1 MKACIFLGALA
12 VAGFGLGDNTSYA
25 QTTAGAVSI
34 REDQTAYTLDNG
46 IVAARVDKG
55 SGDLVSLRYKG
66 AEMLATILGPD
77 GLPDIKAD
85 PPGQNGRGFGPFTD
99 HQYGFWSHDAM
110 GPRDTQAA
118 VARITIDPS
127 ANGGERGEVSI
138 KGISNG
144 RKMGTGPGSN
154 AQGNVV
160 VDIEIRYAMGRSDS
174 GVYTYSIWEHRPEY
188 PETGSTEARFCMKLN
203 DTFDWML
210 VDQNPHRNKLYPKT
224 LREDKYDYTT
234 DQFDHRAFGW
244 ASTTTQ
250 TGCFI
255 VNPSMEYMSGGPTKI
270 EFLCHR
276 DTNQVAAPCV
286 LNYWRSSHYG
296 GSSLNFGAG
305 EQWSKV
311 VGPFFL
317 YVNSGGDPQTLWH
330 DALAQADR
338 ESQKW
343 PYDWVNG
350 VDYPHSDARGTV
362 SGRLVLSD
370 PLMPDVK
377 MAHILVGLTHSAY
390 MAPSGGG
397 PGGPR
402 TVDWQTD
409 AKHYEFWVRGE
420 PDGRFVIP
428 SVRPGTYTL
437 HAIADGV
444 LGELAKTDITVAAGQ
459 TVDLSDLIW
468 APVRRGR
475 QIWEIGIPNRT
486 ATEFFKGDDF
496 FHDGMP
502 VLYAQLFPNDIN
514 FVIGQSDYGKDWYY
528 MQVPHADPVSVAAA
542 EAATAAAAAAR
553 AGGAPPPQPPV
564 AAGAASG
571 PAGARGR
578 RGPFGPPPIT
588 GFAAPRSITFEMP
601 TGPKGKATLR
611 VAVCGTGARSLAVT
625 INGQPAGTI
634 ALAGPD
640 ATFGMGNGIQ
650 GIWYEREFP
659 FDASM
664 LKAGTNVLTLTIP
677 AGPVN
682 NGVIYDYLRLELD
695 GGASATAAPGS

>member
-1 MKACIFLGALA
+1 MKTCIILGAL
-12 VAGFGLGDNTSYA
+12 VAAGLGLGNSRSCA
-25 QTTAGAVSI
+25 QSAAGAVTI
-34 REDQTAYTLDNG
+34 QDDQIAYTLDNG
-46 IVAARVDKG
+46 VVSARVDKS
-55 SGDLVSLRYKG
+55 SGDLVSLKYKG

-110 GPRDTQAA
+110 GPRGTQPA

-160 VDIEIRYAMGRSDS
+160 VDIEIRYAMGRGDS

-188 PETGSTEARFCMKLN
+188 PETASTEARFCMKLSN
-203 DTFDWML
+203 TFDWML
-210 VDQNPHRNKLYPKT
+210 VDENPHRNKLYPKT

-244 ASTTTQ
+244 ASTTTR

-296 GSSLNFGAG
+296 GSSLGFAAG
-305 EQWSKV
+305 EQWNKV
-311 VGPFFL
+311 IGPFFL
-317 YVNSGGDPQTLWH
+317 YVNSGGDPQTLWR

-338 ESQKW
+338 ESRKW
-343 PYDWVNG
+343 PYGWVDG
-350 VDYPHSDARGTV
+350 VDYPHRDGRGAV
-362 SGRLVLSD
+362 SGRLALSD
-370 PLMPDVK
+370 PLMPGAK
-377 MAHILVGLTHSAY
+377 MSHILVGLTHPAY
-390 MAPSGGG
+390 MAPSAGG

-402 TVDWQTD
+402 MVDWQTD
-409 AKHYEFWVRGE
+409 AKNYEFWVRGGA
-420 PDGRFVIP
+420 DGRFEIP

-444 LGELAKTDITVAAGQ
+444 LGEFAKAGVTVAAGQ
-459 TVDLSDLIW
+459 SVDLGDLAW
-468 APVRRGR
+468 TPVRRGR
-475 QIWEIGIPNRT
+475 QVWEIGIPNRT
-486 ATEFFKGDDF
+486 ATEFFKGDDY

-502 VLYAQLFPNDIN
+502 ALYAQLFPNDIN
-514 FVIGQSDYGKDWYY
+514 FVVGQSDYRKDWYY
-528 MQVPHADPVSVAAA
+528 LHVPHADPASVAASV
-542 EAATAAAAAAR
+542 
-553 AGGAPPPQPPV
+553 AP
-564 AAGAASG
+564 
-571 PAGARGR
+571 GARGR
-578 RGPFGPPPIT
+578 GGFGPPPIT
-588 GFAAPRSITFEMP
+588 GFAAPRSITFNMAASP
-601 TGPKGKATLR
+601 NGKATLR
-611 VAVCGTGARSLAVT
+611 LAVCGTGARSLAVA

-634 ALAGPD
+634 ALSTPD
-640 ATFGMGNGIQ
+640 STFGMGNGIQ

-664 LKAGTNVLTLTIP
+664 LKAGTNVLTLTVP

-682 NGVIYDYLRLELD
+682 SGVIYDYLRLELD
-695 GGASATAAPGS
+695 EGAPPAAAPGI